1 MHKLRALGL
10 RSAKHAVH
18 VYVETTSWSPLGC
31 HCVTRMSW
39 ARIQRI
45 LTRSEREMKI
55 LQARHGQSARAQ
67 PGMQSIR

>member
-39 ARIQRI
+39 VRIQRI
-45 LTRSEREMKI
+45 EHAVNAK
-55 LQARHGQSARAQ
+55 
-67 PGMQSIR
+67 

>member
-45 LTRSEREMKI
+45 
-55 LQARHGQSARAQ
+55 
-67 PGMQSIR
+67 